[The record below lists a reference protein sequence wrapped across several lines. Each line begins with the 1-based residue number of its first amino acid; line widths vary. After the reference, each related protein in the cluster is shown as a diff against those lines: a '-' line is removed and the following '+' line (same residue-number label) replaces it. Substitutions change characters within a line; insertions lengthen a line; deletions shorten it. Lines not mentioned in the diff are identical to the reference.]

1 MGGSFNQVNGQPQAK
16 LARLRNDPA
25 IQALTIT
32 GGGTSVQWM
41 RSGSAPEV
49 SLVTFERSIDF
60 AQTWTLLDR
69 GTRVAG
75 GWQITG
81 QTLPADAAIRAR
93 GHTGDGRGSGIV
105 EQTINVPEIA
115 VEAPAGTDLTDG
127 ISSVGFAPTVGSST
141 QTFTLRNPDTVPLQN
156 LAVSV
161 APGGNAGDF
170 SVTQPAST
178 TLAPGATATFT
189 VTFTP
194 TAAGTRTETVQV
206 ASNDPDENPFDITVT
221 GRQATAS
228 EAWRVT
234 YFGNPDNTGPGADL
248 NDPDNDGIVN
258 LVEFATNSH
267 PQAFTPPIGQ
277 LVKNG
282 STLDFTY
289 TRPVAA
295 LADVRYDLE
304 ASSTLSGAWGSA
316 NQTETILSDDGIL
329 QQVKATYPAGI
340 TGKRFVRLRL
350 TRR

>member
-1 MGGSFNQVNGQPQAK
+1 MRGS
-16 LARLRNDPA
+16 PA
-25 IQALTIT
+25 WKSKRPT
-32 GGGTSVQWM
+32 
-41 RSGSAPEV
+41 
-49 SLVTFERSIDF
+49 
-60 AQTWTLLDR
+60 
-69 GTRVAG
+69 GTRIPG
-75 GWQITG
+75 GWQLTG
-81 QTLPADAAIRAR
+81 AGLPANATIRAR
-93 GHTGDGRGSGIV
+93 GLTGDGHSSSII
-105 EQTINVPEIA
+105 EQTLNVPEIA
-115 VEAPAGTDLTDG
+115 VQEDTNADLTDG
-127 ISSVGFAPTVGSST
+127 ISTVNYGPVVSGNSST
-141 QTFTLRNPDTVPLQN
+141 QTLTIRNLGTVPLQN

-170 SVTQPAST
+170 SVTQQPAT
-178 TLAPGATATFT
+178 TLAPGATITFN

-194 TAAGTRTETVQV
+194 TAAGTRTATVQV

-228 EAWRVT
+228 EAWRIT
-234 YFGNPDNTGPGADL
+234 HFGSPDNTGPGADL
-248 NDPDNDGIVN
+248 SDPDNDGIVN

-282 STLDFTY
+282 STLEFTY

-304 ASSTLSGAWGSA
+304 ASSTVSGAWGGAS
-316 NQTETILSDDGIL
+316 QTETILSDNGIL